1 MLWKEQDQDHDYWL
15 FGKLQG
21 QFIRVMN
28 LSLAVKLD
36 SWCDSIVCG
45 YDSRVK
51 SGFLCC
57 INVVD

>member
-28 LSLAVKLD
+28 VMGPYARLMV
-36 SWCDSIVCG
+36 
-45 YDSRVK
+45 
-51 SGFLCC
+51 
-57 INVVD
+57 